1 MKMSELI
8 SIREAISIY
17 CLCGAIS
24 VLFVI
29 LLCRWERE
37 VTTICQLFACFF
49 AWPVVIIVIVVLF
62 LGRVATYLIN
72 KDIEL
77 KFFKEKE

>member
-1 MKMSELI
+1 MSELI
-8 SIREAISIY
+8 SIRGAVSIY

-49 AWPVVIIVIVVLF
+49 AWPVVIILIVVTILSK
-62 LGRVATYLIN
+62 ASAYLIS

-77 KFFKEKE
+77 KFFKERGK